1 MSKTK
6 TPSRQ
11 QRRKGLYRI
20 LRQNQ
25 AEQGFKPKEKAAL
38 PNHKSPFQTP
48 EEEQAARQA
57 LIEAQLKNLR
67 PLLPGL
73 LTDLSKIED
82 PRRPGSVKHQL
93 TTVLMYGFLLF
104 VYHIGSRREANRIM
118 SEPIFKENLKELFPE
133 LETLPHA
140 DTLERLLETIDVEN
154 LEEALIH
161 IIQKLMRGKKL
172 RDFLV
177 TKDYLIAIDGTRK
190 MSRSYQ
196 WSEECLRKRI
206 RGTEDQYEY
215 FVYTLE
221 ANFVFSN
228 GLTLPLMTEFLDN
241 TSDVDPESK
250 QDCESK
256 GFKRLAARL
265 KDYFPRLAIKVLLDG
280 LYANGPVIELCK
292 KNNWEFMI
300 VLQDDSLKSVWEEAN
315 GLHKLERE
323 NCKEQKW
330 GNREQTFWW
339 VNNIPYDY
347 LCQGKWKHLTVNV
360 VVCEESW
367 SELNPMGQIIT
378 KHSRHAWLS
387 SRELTKNNV
396 HNYCNLEARYRW
408 SLENNFLVEKHQGYG
423 YEHTYSYDWQ
433 AMKGYHYL
441 MRLAHLLN
449 NVVMRGVEMV
459 DWVKQ
464 KGIRGLIH
472 FLRQALS
479 GALLNHVALRELL
492 SKKFQLRLTI

>member
-1 MSKTK
+1 MSNTK

-11 QRRKGLYRI
+11 QQRKGFYQI
-20 LRQNQ
+20 LRQIQ
-25 AEQGFKPKEKAAL
+25 AEQGLKPKEKTAL
-38 PNHKSPFQTP
+38 PNHKSYFKTP
-48 EEEQAARQA
+48 DEEQAARQE
-57 LIEAQLKNLR
+57 IVEAQLKTFR
-67 PLLPGL
+67 PMLPSLLK
-73 LTDLSKIED
+73 DLNEIED
-82 PRRPGSVKHQL
+82 PRRPGSVKHKL
-93 TTVLMYGFLLF
+93 TVILLYGLLLF
-104 VYHIGSRREANRIM
+104 VYQIGSRREANRII
-118 SEPIFKENLKELFPE
+118 SEPIFKENLKALFPE
-133 LETLPHA
+133 LETIPHA
-140 DTLERLLETIDVEN
+140 DTLERLLETIDVETI
-154 LEEALIH
+154 EEALIH

-190 MSRSYQ
+190 MSRPYC
-196 WSEECLRKRI
+196 WSDKCLKKRI

-215 FVYTLE
+215 YVYTLE
-221 ANFVFSN
+221 ANLVFSN

-315 GLHKLERE
+315 GLHKLEQE
-323 NCKEQKW
+323 NGKEQKW
-330 GNREQTFWW
+330 GNRQQTFWW
-339 VNNIPYDY
+339 VNNIPYEY
-347 LCQGKWKHLTVNV
+347 LREGKGKHLTVNV

-367 SELNPMGQIIT
+367 QELDPMGQIIT

-387 SRELTKNNV
+387 SRILTKNNV

-408 SLENNFLVEKHQGYG
+408 SLENSFLVEKHQGYG

-433 AMKGYHYL
+433 AMKGYHHL

-449 NVVMRGVEMV
+449 NVVMRGVEIV
-459 DWVKQ
+459 DWVKE

-479 GALLNHVALRELL
+479 GALLNQASINGLL
-492 SKKFQLRLTI
+492 EKKFQLRLNT